1 MSSELQDPGA
11 SAESTVVEL
20 VVNARSYRIYVPN
33 VATDYIQKK
42 VATEKVPYESEML
55 EDIRE
60 RVSAGDLV
68 LDVGANVGNHTLFL
82 AAIAQC
88 NVAAFEP
95 NGDLCAALRE
105 SVRLNGFEQQITVHE
120 VGLGRA
126 SSVARFGVDTPA
138 NLGGQH
144 LDLGEGTISV
154 VPLDTYRFDRDV
166 KVIKIDVEGM
176 EVDVLEG
183 AQALIGR
190 DRPLLYVECTAEKH
204 YRAVSKWLE
213 RRNYVYWETF
223 NATPT
228 HLFMPLEQVTVEQR
242 LQHMQIKTAQGDYRS
257 NQLLREIRQRMNQ
270 ALEREREARAA
281 LSKEQTKY
289 ATLASQKATL
299 ASEIGAY
306 TSRLATYQAELA
318 IAQTRHAAAT
328 ADLTR
333 QSESLTH
340 ALGELDATRLSLQ
353 KLSRTIEVRDI
364 RLTAVERREAAYADR
379 LERTKASATYRLGAA
394 LLAAGKSPKGF
405 LRLPLQLVRMYRDVR
420 ARRAGATA
428 RNVSG
433 EAPGA
438 GSHRRPSVAQGAMA
452 RATPSADPSTVL
464 AQRQHA
470 AVLRA
475 FDGELRKLRVAGI
488 MDEFTFHSFQPE
500 CDLLPLRSGNWPAQ
514 VAEFKPQ
521 IVFIESAWKGVDD
534 EWTLKVSNPSQAL
547 MDLIAW
553 AREHDVPTV
562 FWNKEDPV
570 HFGGF
575 QHVARAVDYVFTT
588 DIDCIARYK
597 RQLGH
602 ERVYLLPFAAQPA
615 AHNPIE
621 RFPREDA
628 FCFAGSYYLKYP
640 ERQRDFRSL
649 LDVVKE
655 LKPVEIFDRNFGRAH
670 AHYEF
675 PPEYRPYIVGSLPFD
690 QIDKAYKGYRYGI
703 NMNTIKQS
711 QTMFARRVFELL
723 ASNTVVVS
731 NFSRGLR
738 LLFGDL
744 VISSDSPVEIR
755 RRLQPLSDDDEH
767 LRKFRL
773 AGLRKVMAEHTYRH
787 RLAYIVGKLGGAD
800 VQLPSDRI
808 CAVAFP
814 ADQAQ
819 AHALVDAFNRQ
830 TFDAKHLCL
839 VGPELPVELIGEA
852 ISHVA
857 SADRLAADPGYSS
870 SAWVAPISAADYHG
884 PNYLLDLH
892 QATRYC
898 EAVGIGKAT
907 RYVGTADDVQLIDDG
922 NAYRAAEQL
931 LARTSVLRRER
942 FEALALQ
949 DAASLE
955 CTSVGGN
962 GLVSIDEFNYA
973 QGATSN
979 ANGAVRALVDD
990 LPDLHTGV
998 DIARDLLHH
1007 AERIRAA
1014 VHGDAAVGAETLPSL
1029 AAAELAELLPTKADA
1044 WVSDD
1049 CLHLSIAMPAGKHRY
1064 FYLERLFSRADL
1076 NLETNSR
1083 FQLLCEHDPSLDVRT
1098 VFEFLD
1104 ENQQK
1109 ISHAINK
1116 AGEAYSLPLPAI
1128 CQSVRFGLRL
1138 QGRGE
1143 LRIRSLLLADVGERP
1158 TVVVPTA
1165 RLLVVLKQ
1173 YPDYHDL
1180 YKYGFVHSRL
1190 RAYAERHVATDVF
1203 KLASDEP
1210 HSYRE
1215 FENVDVT
1222 TGDRDL
1228 LDLALS
1234 SGAYRQVLIHLM
1246 DRAIW
1251 EVVRRHLDS
1260 MNVTVWVHGA
1270 EIQVWQRRQFE
1281 FERMD
1286 AAEVERQ
1293 KRLSDQR
1300 RSFWREVLAAPH
1312 PNLRL
1317 VFVSQHFAQEVASD
1331 LGLNLANIPHE
1342 IIHNYIDPKLFPYVQ
1357 KSPEDRLRVLS
1368 IRPFASRKY
1377 ANDLTVAAIQSLS
1390 SKAWFGKMQFTIVG
1404 DGEMFD
1410 EITRPLARLPNVTL
1424 SKRFLTQLE
1433 IAKMHGSHGVFL
1445 CPTRMDAQGVSRDEA
1460 MSSGLVPI
1468 TSAVAAI
1475 PEFVDERCGFLAPD
1489 EDYVQLAQ
1497 AIEMLHHD
1505 PDRFVG
1511 LSRSASQR
1519 VLRQSGYAQTIQR
1532 ELDLIMADHVVYAP
1546 KKMSAIGTMTAPHE
1560 ECTDNACPSR

>member
-1 MSSELQDPGA
+1 MNQESQIPDTPLA
-11 SAESTVVEL
+11 STVIDL
-20 VVNARSYRIYVPN
+20 VVHGRSYRMYVPN

-55 EDIRE
+55 EDIRD

-68 LDVGANVGNHTLFL
+68 LDVGANVGNHSLFL
-82 AAIAQC
+82 AAVAQC
-88 NVAAFEP
+88 QVAAFEP
-95 NGDLCAALRE
+95 NAELCAALRE
-105 SVRLNGFEQQITVHE
+105 SVRLNGFEQCIAVHQ
-120 VGLGRA
+120 VGLGKA
-126 SSVARFGVDTPA
+126 PSAARFGVDTPS

-144 LDLGEGTISV
+144 LFLGEGAISV
-154 VPLDTYRFDRDV
+154 LPLDTYHFDRSV
-166 KVIKIDVEGM
+166 KVMKIDVEGM
-176 EVDVLEG
+176 EVEVLDG
-183 AQALIGR
+183 AQTLIGQ
-190 DRPLLYVECTAEKH
+190 DRPLLYVECAAEKN

-213 RRNYVYWETF
+213 RRDYVYWETF

-228 HLFMPLEQVTVEQR
+228 HLFMPLERVTVEQR
-242 LQHMQIKTAQGDYRS
+242 LQHMQIKTAQSDYRS
-257 NQLLREIRQRMNQ
+257 TQLLREIRQRLNQ

-281 LSKEQTKY
+281 LSKQQNQY
-289 ATLASQKATL
+289 ATLASQKAILT
-299 ASEIGAY
+299 SEIETHQAD
-306 TSRLATYQAELA
+306 LATARA
-318 IAQTRHAAAT
+318 GHIAAT
-328 ADLTR
+328 ADLAR
-333 QSESLTH
+333 QSEALTR
-340 ALGELDATRLSLQ
+340 ARGELSATQLALQ
-353 KLSRTIEVRDI
+353 KLTRTVEVRDV
-364 RLTAVERREAAYADR
+364 RLAATERREAAYADR
-379 LERTKASATYRLGAA
+379 LERTKLSATYQLGAA
-394 LLAAGKSPKGF
+394 LLAAGKTPKGL
-405 LRLPLQLVRMYRDVR
+405 LRLPLQLTRMYRDIR
-420 ARRAGATA
+420 ARRAGASAGKVVTETPGGVNGRQPPGGRAMTA
-428 RNVSG
+428 RNVSS
-433 EAPGA
+433 ASPA
-438 GSHRRPSVAQGAMA
+438 TILTQRP
-452 RATPSADPSTVL
+452 
-464 AQRQHA
+464 HA
-470 AVLRA
+470 AVLRD
-475 FDGELRKLRVAGI
+475 FDGKLRNLRVAGI

-500 CDLLPLRSGNWPAQ
+500 CDLLPLRPGSWSTQ

-534 EWTLKVSNPSQAL
+534 EWALKVSNPSPEL
-547 MDLIAW
+547 MGLIAW

-597 RQLGH
+597 RELGH
-602 ERVYLLPFAAQPA
+602 DRVYLLPFAAQPA
-615 AHNPIE
+615 VHNPIE
-621 RFPREDA
+621 RFPRDDA

-649 LDVVKE
+649 LDVVQE

-675 PPEYRPYIVGSLPFD
+675 PPEYRRYIVGSLPFD

-723 ASNTVVVS
+723 ASNTVVIS
-731 NFSRGLR
+731 NFSRGMR

-744 VISSDSPVEIR
+744 VISSDASSEVR
-755 RRLQPLSDDDEH
+755 RRLKSLSDDDVH

-787 RLAYIVGKLGGAD
+787 RLAYIVGKLGGAGA
-800 VQLPSDRI
+800 QLPSDRI
-808 CAVAFP
+808 CAVAFA

-819 AHALVDAFNRQ
+819 ARALVGAFRRQ
-830 TFDAKHLCL
+830 TFDTKHLCL
-839 VGPELPVELIGEA
+839 IGPEVPVELIGNDV
-852 ISHVA
+852 SHVA
-857 SADRLAADPGYSS
+857 SADRLAADPSYNS
-870 SAWVAPISAADYHG
+870 SAWVAPITAADYHG

-898 EAVGIGKAT
+898 EAVGIGKAA
-907 RYVGTADDVQLIDDG
+907 RYVATADSVRLIDEG
-922 NAYRAAEQL
+922 HAYRAAEQL
-931 LARTSVLRRER
+931 FARASVLRRDR
-942 FEALALQ
+942 FEDLALH

-955 CTSVGGN
+955 RAVVSGSA
-962 GLVSIDEFNYA
+962 LVSIDEFNYA
-973 QGATSN
+973 QDATSE
-979 ANGAVRALVDD
+979 ASKAVRALVDD
-990 LPDLHTGV
+990 LPDLRTGLDV
-998 DIARDLLHH
+998 ARDLLPR
-1007 AERIRAA
+1007 AERIPAA
-1014 VHGDAAVGAETLPSL
+1014 EHSDATSGGGTLPGF
-1029 AAAELAELLPTKADA
+1029 AAAELAGLLPAKAGA

-1049 CLHLSIAMPAGKHRY
+1049 SLYLSVALPADKHQY
-1064 FYLERLFSRADL
+1064 FYLDRVFSRADL

-1109 ISHAINK
+1109 ISHSINK
-1116 AGEAYSLPLPAI
+1116 AGEAYSLPLPAR

-1143 LRIRSLLLADVGERP
+1143 LRVRRLLLADVGERP
-1158 TVVVPTA
+1158 TVVVPTSGQ
-1165 RLLVVLKQ
+1165 LVVLKQ

-1190 RAYAERHVATDVF
+1190 RAYAEQHVFPDVF
-1203 KLASDEP
+1203 KLTNDEP
-1210 HSYRE
+1210 CSYRE
-1215 FENVDVT
+1215 FENVDVA

-1234 SGAYRQVLIHLM
+1234 SGAYRHVLIHLM

-1260 MNVTVWVHGA
+1260 TKVTVWVHGA

-1300 RSFWREVLAAPH
+1300 RTFWREVLAAPH

-1317 VFVSQHFAQEVASD
+1317 VFVSKHFAEEVTRD
-1331 LGLNLANIPHE
+1331 LDIDLHSVPHD
-1342 IIHNYIDPKLFPYVQ
+1342 IIHNYIDSSLFPYVE
-1357 KSPEDRLRVLS
+1357 KSADDRHRVLS

-1377 ANDLTVAAIQSLS
+1377 ANDLTVAAIESLA
-1390 SKAWFGKMQFTIVG
+1390 SKPWFDKMHFTVVG

-1410 EITRPLARLPNVTL
+1410 ELTRPLARFANVTL
-1424 SKRFLTQLE
+1424 TKRFLAQPE
-1433 IAKMHGSHGVFL
+1433 IAQMHRSHGVFL

-1468 TSAVAAI
+1468 TNAVAAI
-1475 PEFVDERCGFLAPD
+1475 PEFVDKRCGFLAPH
-1489 EDYVQLAQ
+1489 EDHVQLAQ
-1497 AIEMLHHD
+1497 AIEALHHD
-1505 PDRFVG
+1505 GDHFAE
-1511 LSRSASQR
+1511 LSRAASQR
-1519 VLRQSGYAQTIQR
+1519 VRVQSGYAQTIQR
-1532 ELDLIMADHVVYAP
+1532 ELDLIN
-1546 KKMSAIGTMTAPHE
+1546 G
-1560 ECTDNACPSR
+1560 